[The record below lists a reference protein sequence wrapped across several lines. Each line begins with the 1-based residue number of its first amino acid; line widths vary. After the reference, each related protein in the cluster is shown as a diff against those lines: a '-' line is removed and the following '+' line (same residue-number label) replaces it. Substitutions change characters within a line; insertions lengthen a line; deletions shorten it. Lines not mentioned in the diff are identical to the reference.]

1 MGRLE
6 EADAYRC
13 ENRVS
18 GEERPVYHVTP
29 PVGWMNDPNGFSV
42 YKGKI
47 HLFYQYHPYSDKW
60 GPMHWGHVVS
70 TDFINWEEMP
80 VALAPDTDYD
90 FGGCFSGSAIETEEG
105 HVLVYTGVK
114 EFDREDGS
122 RGMLQNQ
129 CIAIGD
135 GEHYRKL
142 SCNPVIPGQLLPDQ
156 FNREE
161 FRDPKIWREDGV
173 YYLVAGSKRGKN
185 GQVVMFQSE
194 DLQNWEYVSVLADN
208 SGSLGGMWECPDFF
222 NLAGEYIL
230 IVSPQ
235 EMAAQAYEFHN
246 GNNAIYFVGEYDPKE
261 HHFQYR
267 QILSLDYGLDFYAPQ
282 TMEAPDGRRI
292 LIAWMQSWDAD
303 FKPEKQKWNGM
314 MTIPRELKILDG
326 ILYQTPVRELES
338 YRDNQVCYMAEK
350 ISGTCTLPGVKGRV
364 IDLTLEMLEEDF
376 HDFTVHFAH
385 DDRFTT
391 YFTYKRDTGVI
402 LFDRTYSGVNKD
414 VVCTRT
420 MKLRRAGDGL
430 KLRMLLDRFSVELF
444 INDGEQTF
452 SAVFYTPLEADEI
465 VFVCDGMATVNIRK
479 ADIILSADR
488 QLQ

>member
-1 MGRLE
+1 MEMGRLE

-142 SCNPVIPGQLLPDQ
+142 SCNPVIPGRLLPDQ

-208 SGSLGGMWECPDFF
+208 SGSLGGMWECPDSS
-222 NLAGEYIL
+222 NLAGEYI
-230 IVSPQ
+230 
-235 EMAAQAYEFHN
+235 
-246 GNNAIYFVGEYDPKE
+246 
-261 HHFQYR
+261 
-267 QILSLDYGLDFYAPQ
+267 
-282 TMEAPDGRRI
+282 
-292 LIAWMQSWDAD
+292 
-303 FKPEKQKWNGM
+303 
-314 MTIPRELKILDG
+314 
-326 ILYQTPVRELES
+326 
-338 YRDNQVCYMAEK
+338 
-350 ISGTCTLPGVKGRV
+350 
-364 IDLTLEMLEEDF
+364 
-376 HDFTVHFAH
+376 
-385 DDRFTT
+385 
-391 YFTYKRDTGVI
+391 
-402 LFDRTYSGVNKD
+402 
-414 VVCTRT
+414 
-420 MKLRRAGDGL
+420 
-430 KLRMLLDRFSVELF
+430 
-444 INDGEQTF
+444 
-452 SAVFYTPLEADEI
+452 
-465 VFVCDGMATVNIRK
+465 
-479 ADIILSADR
+479 
-488 QLQ
+488 